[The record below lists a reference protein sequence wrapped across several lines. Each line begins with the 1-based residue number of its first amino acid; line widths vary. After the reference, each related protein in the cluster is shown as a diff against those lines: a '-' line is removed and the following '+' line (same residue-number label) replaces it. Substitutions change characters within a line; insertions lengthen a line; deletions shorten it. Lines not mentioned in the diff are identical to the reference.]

1 MFSWPSRRWILKS
14 LIRDYKTLFAATAFW
29 VSPAGSTLNRRKDG
43 QFKLCMMIGRGI
55 KPSSCNL
62 VAICWTELILH
73 ERLLY
78 ISMLTKHMLVSK
90 CWSHVHCHWI
100 VNNACLCGDWG
111 YRLLGLVHVPIQFQ
125 WIWQL
130 SISRMEIKF
139 VSAIKSLSQLY
150 YFQTAFQFYEASFR
164 VGSLP
169 SHFRHLQGRCKVC
182 YTEWDFLINKS
193 CKRPDLVLHQVFIKV
208 DSFVP
213 KFMQLRLVLLVRVF
227 RVGAPSAPPV
237 STYSGKT

>member
-1 MFSWPSRRWILKS
+1 MVS
-14 LIRDYKTLFAATAFW
+14 LNCAL
-29 VSPAGSTLNRRKDG
+29 
-43 QFKLCMMIGRGI
+43 MIGRRI

-90 CWSHVHCHWI
+90 CWTHMHCHWI
-100 VNNACLCGDWG
+100 VNNAYLCGDWG

-139 VSAIKSLSQLY
+139 VPATKSLSQLY
-150 YFQTAFQFYEASFR
+150 YFRLRSSFMKPVLQWVRYQVISDICR
-164 VGSLP
+164 VDAKSTTQNGTFWLT
-169 SHFRHLQGRCKVC
+169 SHVKDQ
-182 YTEWDFLINKS
+182 I
-193 CKRPDLVLHQVFIKV
+193 
-208 DSFVP
+208 
-213 KFMQLRLVLLVRVF
+213 
-227 RVGAPSAPPV
+227 
-237 STYSGKT
+237 